1 MFLNRFNEAFGRCAC
16 ILVAFT
22 LAFLPSCCQTLCDTT
37 LQRSEGL
44 MACSFL
50 RWLLSFV
57 CPDWHV
63 SRITDVPL
71 TELWESGIRVI
82 FVDLDNTLTPWG
94 SREVSE
100 PVKRWVEEAKAKGF
114 QVVIVSNAGFR
125 KRVAQVASALGI
137 VGIAAAG
144 KPRRFVFRRYLEW
157 KGLTIQQAVMIGDQI
172 FTDILAAKRAGMKAI
187 LVEPLMERR
196 FITGR
201 IQRPLE
207 LITIRLLKRMNLLP

>member
-1 MFLNRFNEAFGRCAC
+1 MA
-16 ILVAFT
+16 
-22 LAFLPSCCQTLCDTT
+22 
-37 LQRSEGL
+37 RSL
-44 MACSFL
+44 L

-57 CPDWHV
+57 CPDLCASRVTEV
-63 SRITDVPL
+63 SL
-71 TELWESGIRVI
+71 TELWQSGIRVI
-82 FVDLDNTLTPWG
+82 FVDLDNTLTAWG

-100 PVKRWVEEAKAKGF
+100 PVKRWVEEAKARGF

-125 KRVAQVASALGI
+125 GRVTQVANALGVI
-137 VGIAAAG
+137 GIAAAG

-157 KGLTIQQAVMIGDQI
+157 KGLTVRQAVMIGDQI

-187 LVEPLMERR
+187 LVEPLTERR

-207 LITIRLLKRMNLLP
+207 LLTLRLLNKLGLLPHRQR